1 MPTKAKFN
9 EIESQENQMPLTNP
23 VNKPGTAIT
32 KNKVQVLRL
41 VYNFAVSGG
50 AVSNINLVGLDN
62 DADAYLPQGALVV
75 GADMV
80 VATECTSGG
89 SATIA
94 LGVNSAGDV
103 IAAEA
108 VASFTAG
115 AIISLDTKV
124 KASANVKPFIS
135 IADAALTAGK
145 INVYIQYIIAE

>member
-1 MPTKAKFN
+1 MPNKAKFN
-9 EIESQENQMPLTNP
+9 EIEAQLNSMPLSNP
-23 VNKPGTAIT
+23 VNNPGTFET
-32 KNKVQVLRL
+32 KQKVQVARF

-62 DADAYLPQGALVV
+62 AADAYLPQGALVV

-80 VATECTSGG
+80 VATTCTSGG

-94 LGVNSAGDV
+94 LGVNSAGDL

-108 VASFTAG
+108 VASFTSG
-115 AIISLDTKV
+115 AIVSLDTKA
-124 KASANVKPFIS
+124 KASANAIPFIS
-135 IADAALTAGK
+135 IAVAALTAGK